1 MKQALLIQDAVNIYG
16 ISPDAVAQVLEDIL
30 GDLYEVS
37 RVRDYGC
44 LSYETLKQ
52 YHTVILAG
60 TDWDRNGSKASAAAL
75 ISYTV
80 CGGTVL
86 ALGDAL
92 RVQRCFELNCLF
104 GARIIG
110 TGTPCL
116 LDLMPEKHHVVTR
129 DAENFSLVEYPNF
142 YEMDPILESEVIA
155 YLNYASKQYPA
166 AWCHQYGWGKVVCIA
181 VGNFPESYLPPLRR
195 IAWRA
200 GTWLLN
206 RL

>member
-30 GDLYEVS
+30 GDLYEIS

-110 TGTPCL
+110 
-116 LDLMPEKHHVVTR
+116 
-129 DAENFSLVEYPNF
+129 VELAKQIVKECPNF